1 MCPTRFQHF
10 VLTVDNRATDSTL
23 PIVAKVRHSS
33 CCLCSMHARWC
44 FINIP
49 GRELCIRYT
58 IYSFSYSSSF
68 VLHIS
73 GRWFCL
79 FD

>member
-1 MCPTRFQHF
+1 MRFQHF

-49 GRELCIRYT
+49 GRAFE
-58 IYSFSYSSSF
+58 SYMYP
-68 VLHIS
+68 LYYI
-73 GRWFCL
+73 L
-79 FD
+79 